1 MQERRP
7 LTEREINRDLL
18 RPVLTTPLWFWALA
32 GFLGTVV
39 AAGAAAYAY
48 SWYHGL
54 GTFGINRPAM
64 WGFLITNFVFW
75 VGISHAGI
83 MLSAILRLSQAEWR
97 RPLTRAAEVLTI
109 FSLQAAVLMPVIHL
123 GRTWRVYW
131 SFPYDLARGIYPNI
145 RSPLVWDP
153 SAITTYLT
161 STILFVF
168 VLLLPDLAI
177 IRDRTR
183 GVRHKIYG
191 ALCLGWRGTP
201 RQWKLQVIAGVLLS
215 ALILP
220 VFVSVHSIVSWD
232 FAVAVSVE
240 GWHATIFAP
249 YFVIGAVHS
258 GVSAVV
264 TVAALMRWL
273 YRLDAY
279 IRPEHFDAL
288 GRLLIV
294 IATTWFYF
302 FVLEFFMGM
311 YSGEPAETALRQLQ
325 VFEWPFNMLFIVFL
339 LTGFFIPVPM
349 WLFRSVRRNVALMFW
364 TSILV
369 NVGMWLER
377 FIIIVPSLMRKQALT
392 FNWGSY
398 SPSPI
403 EILIVCGTFALVF
416 LGMLVFAKVFPI
428 IPVADAKEGKA
439 LTQTVQV
446 GKVQVP
452 AIYREE

>member
-1 MQERRP
+1 MQERRV

-18 RPVLTTPLWFWALA
+18 RPVLTTPLWFWAALA
-32 GFLGTVV
+32 FLGTVLGAMGV
-39 AAGAAAYAY
+39 AV
-48 SWYHGL
+48 GL
-54 GTFGINRPAM
+54 TIYYGIGMFGLNRPVM

-83 MLSAILRLSQAEWR
+83 MLSAILRLTQAEWR
-97 RPLTRAAEVLTI
+97 RPATRAAEVLTI
-109 FSLQAAVLMPVIHL
+109 FSLTAALMMPMFHL
-123 GRTWRVYW
+123 GRIWRVYFT
-131 SFPYDLARGIYPNI
+131 FPYDFSRGIWPDI
-145 RSPLVWDP
+145 RSPLIWDP

-177 IRDRTR
+177 IRDRSTGLR
-183 GVRHKIYG
+183 QKIYG
-191 ALCLGWRGTP
+191 ALSLGWRGTAQ
-201 RQWKLQVIAGVLLS
+201 QWKLQVLAGVLLS

-264 TVAALMRWL
+264 TVVALLRWL
-273 YRLDAY
+273 FHWEAH
-279 IRPEHFDAL
+279 IREEHFDAL
-288 GRLLIV
+288 GRLLVV
-294 IATTWFYF
+294 IAVTWFYF
-302 FVLEFFMGM
+302 FVIEFFMGL
-311 YSGEPAETALRQLQ
+311 YSGHGAEVSLRELQ
-325 VFEWPFNMLFIVFL
+325 VFQWPFNLLFVIFL
-339 LTGFFIPVPM
+339 LAGFFIPVPL

-364 TSILV
+364 TSIMV
-369 NVGMWLER
+369 NIGMWLER
-377 FIIIVPSLMRKQALT
+377 FLIIVPSLMRKQTLT

-403 EILIVCGTFALVF
+403 EIMIVTGTFAWVF
-416 LGMLVFAKVFPI
+416 LGLLVFTKFFPI
-428 IPVADAKEGKA
+428 LPVADAKEGKHLA
-439 LTQTVQV
+439 QEVRV
-446 GKVQVP
+446 GKVVVP

>member
-1 MQERRP
+1 MQERR
-7 LTEREINRDLL
+7 LQTEREINRDLL

-39 AAGAAAYAY
+39 AAGGAAYGW

-54 GTFGINRPAM
+54 GTFGINRPVM

-109 FSLQAAVLMPVIHL
+109 FSLQAAVLMPIIHL

-131 SFPYDLARGIYPNI
+131 SLPYDLARGIYPNI

-153 SAITTYLT
+153 AAITTYLT

-177 IRDRTR
+177 VRDRTR
-183 GVRHKIYG
+183 GVRHKFYSV
-191 ALCLGWRGTP
+191 LCLGWRGTP

-232 FAVAVSVE
+232 FAVAVAVE
-240 GWHATIFAP
+240 GWHTTIFAP

-294 IATTWFYF
+294 IAVTWFYF
-302 FVLEFFMGM
+302 FIVEFFMGL
-311 YSGEPAETALRQLQ
+311 YSGEGAEVELRQLQ
-325 VFEWPFNMLFIVFL
+325 VFQWPFNMLFIVFL
-339 LTGFFIPVPM
+339 LTGFFIPVPL
-349 WLFRSVRRNVALMFW
+349 WLFRNVRRSVALMFW

-377 FIIIVPSLMRKQALT
+377 FILIVPSLMRKQSLT

-398 SPSPI
+398 SPSAI

-416 LGMLVFAKVFPI
+416 LGMLIFAKVFPI

-439 LTQTVQV
+439 LAQTVRV

-452 AIYREE
+452 AIFREE

>member
-1 MQERRP
+1 MQERRT

-18 RPVLTTPLWFWALA
+18 RPVLTTPLWFWVLL

-39 AAGAAAYAY
+39 AAAGGAIG
-48 SWYHGL
+48 WTINNGIGMFGL
-54 GTFGINRPAM
+54 NRPVM

-83 MLSAILRLSQAEWR
+83 MLSAILRLTQAEWR

-109 FSLQAAVLMPVIHL
+109 FSLMAALAMPTFHV
-123 GRTWRVYW
+123 GRQWRVY
-131 SFPYDLARGIYPNI
+131 FTLPYDFARGIYPDI
-145 RSPLVWDP
+145 RSPLIWDP
-153 SAITTYLT
+153 AAITTYLT

-177 IRDRTR
+177 IRDRTT
-183 GVRHKIYG
+183 GVRHAIYG
-191 ALCLGWRGTP
+191 ALCLGWRGTA
-201 RQWKLQVIAGVLLS
+201 RQWKLQLIAGILLS

-264 TVAALMRWL
+264 TVAALTRWL
-273 YRLDAY
+273 FRLDDY

-294 IATTWFYF
+294 IAITWFYF
-302 FVLEFFMGM
+302 FLIEFFMGI
-311 YSGEPAETALRQLQ
+311 YSGEGAEVALRSLQ
-325 VFEWPFNMLFIVFL
+325 VFEWPFSMLFIVFL
-339 LTGFFIPVPM
+339 LTAFFIPVPLWM
-349 WLFRSVRRNVALMFW
+349 FRNVRRNIALMFW

-369 NVGMWLER
+369 NIGMWLER
-377 FIIIVPSLMRKQALT
+377 FLIIVPGLMRKQSLP

-398 SPSPI
+398 SPSPV
-403 EILIVCGTFALVF
+403 EIIIVSGTFALVF
-416 LGMLVFAKVFPI
+416 LGLLVFSKLFPI
-428 IPVADAKEGKA
+428 LPVADAKEGRA
-439 LTQTVQV
+439 LAQEIQI
-446 GKVQVP
+446 GKVRVP